1 MRSVLLERPG
11 AVAPLD
17 GGEPRVATA
26 VHYGEP
32 MPEQRRLAA
41 GAFVDR
47 SDREIVTVTG
57 GARLEWLHSLTTQH
71 LLGLGV
77 EGSETLLL
85 SPNGHVEQAVTLTD
99 DGSTLW
105 LDVAAG
111 KGGALLD
118 FLLKMRFFTPVEIAD
133 VTDSWALVTITGDES
148 LPAPD
153 LIPVPPAKFASAD
166 VPARPSA
173 RYAVAMN
180 ADGGW
185 SRRTD
190 VLGVPTV
197 DRLVPRESLA
207 SAAAETGLP
216 VVGTWAYDALRVAA
230 LRPDVADFDHKT
242 IPHEIPLLASGVHLD
257 KGCYRGQ
264 ETVAR
269 VHNLGRPPRTLVL
282 LHLDGSEEHLPPPGT
297 EIHSGGRVVGTLGT
311 AVRHHELG
319 PVALGLLR
327 RNVAENPAAELTVG
341 TMNAAV
347 DRA

>member
-17 GGEPRVATA
+17 ESEPRMATA

-32 MPEQRRLAA
+32 LPEQRRLAT

-47 SDREIVTVTG
+47 GDREIITITG
-57 GARLEWLHSLTTQH
+57 DARLEWVHSLTTQH
-71 LLGLGV
+71 LLGLGA
-77 EGSETLLL
+77 EGTETLLL
-85 SPNGHVEQAVTLTD
+85 SPNGHVEQHVMLTD

-111 KGGALLD
+111 KGAALLD
-118 FLLKMRFFTPVEIAD
+118 FLLKMRFFTPVEIED
-133 VTDSWALVTITGDES
+133 VTDSWALVTVTGDET
-148 LPAPD
+148 LAAPD
-153 LIPVPPAKFASAD
+153 LMPVPPAKFASAD
-166 VPARPSA
+166 VPARASA
-173 RYAVAMN
+173 RYAVAVG

-190 VLGVPTV
+190 ALGVPTV
-197 DRLVPRESLA
+197 DRLVPRDALA
-207 SAAAETGLP
+207 DVAAGTGLP
-216 VVGTWAYDALRVAA
+216 IVGTWAYDALRVAA
-230 LRPDVADFDHKT
+230 VRPSEADFDHKT
-242 IPHEIPLLASGVHLD
+242 IPHEIPLLATGVHLD

-297 EIHSGGRVVGTLGT
+297 EIHAGGRVVGTLGT
-311 AVRHHELG
+311 AVRHYELG

-327 RNVAENPAAELTVG
+327 RNVAENPAAEITVG
-341 TMNAAV
+341 TMNASV
-347 DRA
+347 ERA